1 MTIPSGQREEEID
14 RRIVKGFDNYRGIVN
29 QHIEK
34 GIVIVNQNY
43 KRRLSWSAEKK
54 QAGCCGSG
62 HTRRCC
68 MASGAIGLLLAVL
81 GLLLLVGGEAF
92 LDKKIL
98 ASMALA
104 PESSRLASWLVP
116 PVQAHLEGYG
126 FHLQNPE
133 AVMRG
138 EKPIVKEIGPFVY
151 KAVTIKDSVNKSNG
165 ESNLVYGEDGKTL
178 TYRPRKF
185 YFLDRSKSVGD
196 PDTTFLTVPNV
207 PLLTAFDKIRNMNW
221 LTKPIGK
228 NMIMAQGRGT
238 PFINVSFSGLLWGYE
253 DEMPCMKLYKPE
265 ECYAAEAEAAS
276 EAPVEEDVDD
286 GWGDDDAEDDG
297 WGDDDDWKRKKRS
310 VESRSA
316 RWTRETHQESPI
328 GPHDDLRTL
337 DHDANT
343 FEKGGFLDCKCNWGL
358 FRDRNVTLRKSK
370 KIHHGMDDL
379 AKKGWIEEF
388 DGKKT
393 LDWWVPGSKCDE
405 VGGQDA
411 STLPPLWTRDM
422 TYDFYTPLMCRRIK
436 LFYEKDTEHAGLQT
450 YRFIPDI
457 KQLASHT
464 DPDPAVR
471 NPENACYCK
480 DGFRCLRS
488 GAFNMAPCKVKPD
501 LATGAPLALSYP
513 HFYMADPWYLNS
525 VEGLKP
531 EKEKHEFYVDIAP
544 KFGFPLAIRPK
555 FQLNA
560 IIERDTD
567 IEVMS
572 QFQEEPLVLPF
583 LWAQD
588 GFSEPSEEMAHKIA
602 TGLKVPGLATP
613 AGAFFLVLGLIML
626 ASTLAWST
634 WARRAG
640 GAGGA
645 ETYPLS

>member
-1 MTIPSGQREEEID
+1 VRMAAKYG
-14 RRIVKGFDNYRGIVN
+14 
-29 QHIEK
+29 
-34 GIVIVNQNY
+34 
-43 KRRLSWSAEKK
+43 
-54 QAGCCGSG
+54 AGCCGSG

-68 MASGAIGLLLAVL
+68 MATGAIGVVLAVV
-81 GLLLLVGGEAF
+81 GLLLLVGGEGF

-98 ASMALA
+98 ESMALK
-104 PESSRLASWLVP
+104 PDSGRLASWLVP

-126 FHLQNPE
+126 FDLQNPE

-138 EKPIVKEIGPFVY
+138 EKPIVKEIGPFIY
-151 KAVTIKDSVNKSNG
+151 KAVTVKDSVNISNG
-165 ESNLVYGEDGKTL
+165 ESNLKYGEDGKTL
-178 TYRPRKF
+178 TFRPRKF
-185 YFLDRSKSVGD
+185 YFLDRANSVGD
-196 PDTTFLTVPNV
+196 PDTTFLTVPNI
-207 PLLTAFDKIRNMNW
+207 PLLTAFDKIRNYGW
-221 LTKPIGK
+221 IKKSIGK
-228 NMIMAQGRGT
+228 GLIMAQGRGT

-253 DEMPCMKLYKPE
+253 DEMPCMKLYKPA

-276 EAPVEEDVDD
+276 EAPAEDDDDWEDD
-286 GWGDDDAEDDG
+286 GDDSWGDDDAG
-297 WGDDDDWKRKKRS
+297 WGDDDDGWKRKKRS
-310 VESRSA
+310 VEESPSE
-316 RWTRETHQESPI
+316 RWTRETHEEPAVDLPSA
-328 GPHDDLRTL
+328 DLRTM

-343 FEKGGFLDCKCNWGL
+343 YEKGGFLDCKCNWGL
-358 FRDRNVTLRKSK
+358 FRDRNVTLRKPK

-379 AKKGWIEEF
+379 SKKGLVEEF
-388 DGKKT
+388 DNKKT
-393 LDWWVPGSKCDE
+393 FDWWVPGSKCDE

-411 STLPPLWTRDM
+411 STLPPLWTRNM
-422 TYDFYTPLMCRRIK
+422 TYDFFTPLMCRRLK
-436 LFYEKDTEHAGLQT
+436 LTYEQDIEHAGLET

-464 DPDPAVR
+464 DPDPLVR
-471 NPENACYCK
+471 NPENACYCP
-480 DGFRCLRS
+480 DGFRCLKS

-501 LATGAPLALSYP
+501 LETGAPLALSYP
-513 HFYMADPWYLNS
+513 HFYMADPWYLDN

-531 EKEKHEFYVDIAP
+531 EKEKHEFYVDISP

-560 IIERDTD
+560 IIERDTN

-572 QFQEEPLVLPF
+572 GFREEPLVLPF

-613 AGAFFLVLGLIML
+613 AGALLLVVGLVML
-626 ASTLAWST
+626 ALSLIWGV

-640 GAGGA
+640 GPGGA